1 MTRSCIQAAAVE
13 AANKKAADAAAA
25 AAAAAASAA
34 KKNADDAAAQVR
46 QMHVDCNLISRS
58 RPTRLHSSA
67 NQVAATQKAA
77 DDQLAS
83 EQLARANALQA
94 AATKAAADL
103 AALKSSATA
112 AQESALRAA
121 SDQAASAAAAAKAA
135 YDATVRLINPANTP
149 GSEYAHRVGSA
160 ASDTRSRSVPLEP
173 LPSGLGPEHNSSLGN
188 LWADQLAHA
197 NGSAIQ
203 YTVVTLAVEVLVGP
217 WPAAVM

>member
-34 KKNADDAAAQVR
+34 KKIADDAAAKVR

-149 GSEYAHRVGSA
+149 SEYAHRVGSA
-160 ASDTRSRSVPLEP
+160 ASETRSRSVPLLY
-173 LPSGLGPEHNSSLGN
+173 LPVEVPNSSLGL
-188 LWADQLAHA
+188 LWADQVANA

>member
-25 AAAAAASAA
+25 AAAAHASAA
-34 KKNADDAAAQVR
+34 KKIADDAAAKVR

-135 YDATVRLINPANTP
+135 YDATVRLINPANAP

-160 ASDTRSRSVPLEP
+160 ASVRNEVTECTSRTLTFRLSPGTAL
-173 LPSGLGPEHNSSLGN
+173 SAT
-188 LWADQLAHA
+188 LWADQVANA
-197 NGSAIQ
+197 NGSISN
-203 YTVVTLAVEVLVGP
+203 TIHCCDVGC
-217 WPAAVM
+217 